1 MSYLLHIYLKRSKL
15 YYSTV
20 IIFFMFLSYCFKCIY
35 NLIIHSTEEICSAL
49 APAPDINLA
58 STNLEF
64 KKSFVWG
71 LQSVKFFSICFT
83 FLGGAAFKYLLRLHI
98 KNSGSKAT
106 PVPTPAPQTAFWTS
120 FLWTPYTKFMKCK
133 IGIL

>member
-1 MSYLLHIYLKRSKL
+1 MSCLLQIYLKRSKL
-15 YYSTV
+15 YYFTV

-71 LQSVKFFSICFT
+71 LQSFKFFSMFYLFRWSRLQISAPAPHKK
-83 FLGGAAFKYLLRLHI
+83 LRLQGNPGAANCFLEYIFYEH
-98 KNSGSKAT
+98 
-106 PVPTPAPQTAFWTS
+106 PTLKVCS
-120 FLWTPYTKFMKCK
+120 VR
-133 IGIL
+133 